1 MGKRGHKTARRG
13 QNWGRAR
20 TERQDPHEVERT
32 NKLFERYYNELK
44 IVGDDE
50 RHKFWE
56 ALRTDLP
63 NSFRFTGSRGHALA
77 VQQRL
82 MERHI
87 PKIESIVYDGEN
99 ASPPEAIPWYP
110 DRLAWSMNTPRRV
123 VRKYP
128 PFASFQKFLVAEN
141 SVGNISRQEIVSMIP
156 PLFMD
161 IKPGMT
167 VLDLCAAPGSKA
179 AQLIEMIHGGEE
191 ARVRKV
197 LENVPPNDRR
207 PLDSAGLEIDAEKSQ
222 ASVEED
228 YADDGRATGLLVA
241 NDKEWKRANL
251 LIHQCKRLNSPN
263 IIVTNHDATVFPSL
277 KLRGLGEKYLKFD
290 RVLADV
296 PCSGDGTCRKNL
308 NVWRDWTG
316 GNGVGLHPTQLRI
329 LIRALQM
336 LKVGGKVVYS
346 TCSMNPVENEAV
358 IASAI
363 EHCGGPDIVKLAQTD
378 DSLPSLQRRPGLTDW
393 KVADRDGRFWSS
405 WEEAK
410 EANKDGSDLT
420 LSRLR
425 ESMFCNKFTSVPLN
439 HCMRYYPH
447 LQDTGAFFV
456 AVLEK
461 QTEIR
466 ATTQNTTSAHKSSK
480 SSDQVQQPPQ
490 IPSSS
495 TDLEHAEKGE
505 DLPIHD
511 LAPANGEMN
520 ANSSASALKRPLD
533 GADEMETEAFK
544 RPRTDDNIR
553 SAEGRAESRQ
563 MGETRSSNGPPEEV
577 FKYLSPEHPAL
588 VDIYRFYDVSARFPK
603 DRFMV
608 RNATGEPVKAIYYTS
623 ELARDILVE
632 NEGRKVKFVHAGV
645 KMFMKQEVHGR
656 EESCKFR
663 IQNEGLPIIEPWLG
677 SSRVLRLRDQ
687 GTLHKLLKEMFPKII
702 DDEWT
707 ALRDI
712 GEPLRDLSLGC
723 CIVVVEPDGTANG
736 FLERL
741 VMPLWRGLKSV
752 NLMLPKEDR
761 SAMLLRL
768 FDDDSPVVNTAIDL
782 HQNRKEASFKRPESP
797 NQTPLND
804 SKPEVSEEENGSG
817 SLVDA
822 IAVEQKL
829 EEKEDA
835 VLSGK
840 QAAMDSKEEAA
851 PGVADEDDNFNKTI

>member
-1 MGKRGHKTARRG
+1 MGRRGNKAARRG
-13 QNWGRAR
+13 QHWGRAR
-20 TERQDPHEVERT
+20 GERQDPHEVERT
-32 NKLFERYYNELK
+32 NELFERYYNELD
-44 IVGDDE
+44 IVREDE
-50 RHKFWE
+50 RKSFWD

-82 MERHI
+82 MEHHI
-87 PKIESIVYDGEN
+87 PKIESIVYEGEN
-99 ASPPEAIPWYP
+99 ASPPEAVPWYP

-141 SVGNISRQEIVSMIP
+141 SVGNISRQEVVSMIP

-161 IKPGMT
+161 ISPGMS
-167 VLDLCAAPGSKA
+167 VLDLCAAPGSKS

-197 LENVPPNDRR
+197 LDNTPPNDRR
-207 PLDSAGLEIDAEKSQ
+207 PLDSAGLEVNAEEEQ
-222 ASVEED
+222 ASAEQD

-241 NDKEWKRANL
+241 NDKEWRRANL

-263 IIVTNHDATVFPSL
+263 LIVTNHDATVFPSL
-277 KLRGLGEKYLKFD
+277 KLPSPGEKYLKFD

-358 IASAI
+358 IGSAI
-363 EHCGGPDIVKLAQTD
+363 EHCGGSDIVNLLKTD
-378 DSLPSLQRRPGLTDW
+378 DALPALQRRPGLTAW

-405 WEEAK
+405 WEEATK
-410 EANKDGSDLT
+410 ANDDGSDLT
-420 LSRLR
+420 LSRLK
-425 ESMFCNKFTSVPLN
+425 ETMFCNNSKNVPLS
-439 HCMRYYPH
+439 HCMRFYPH

-461 QTEIR
+461 RAEIR
-466 ATTQNTTSAHKSSK
+466 ATTRKDITAQR
-480 SSDQVQQPPQ
+480 SSDISGPVQKASPTHSQP
-490 IPSSS
+490 
-495 TDLEHAEKGE
+495 TDLKQIEVREAS
-505 DLPIHD
+505 PIHD
-511 LAPANGEMN
+511 IVPSAGETITE
-520 ANSSASALKRPLD
+520 SAALTLKRPNE
-533 GADEMETEAFK
+533 GADEVVTESIK
-544 RPRTDDNIR
+544 RPRTDDDVRLTEDRTEIR
-553 SAEGRAESRQ
+553 PMGATRRA
-563 MGETRSSNGPPEEV
+563 NGPTEEV
-577 FKYLSPEHPAL
+577 FKYLSPDHAAL
-588 VDIYRFYDVSARFPK
+588 IDIYRFYDVSSRFPK
-603 DRFMV
+603 DRYLV
-608 RNATGEPVKAIYYTS
+608 RNASGEPVKAIYYTT

-677 SSRVLRLRDQ
+677 SSRVLYLRDRD
-687 GTLHKLLKEMFPKII
+687 TLHKLLKTMFPKIV

-707 ALRDI
+707 ALKDI
-712 GEPLRDLSLGC
+712 GEPLRDMSLGC

-736 FLERL
+736 FTERL

-761 SAMLLRL
+761 SAMLLRI
-768 FDDDSPVVNTAIDL
+768 FDDDSPVVNTALGLNKD
-782 HQNRKEASFKRPESP
+782 RKEGSRQRSKSP
-797 NQTPLND
+797 VQTL
-804 SKPEVSEEENGSG
+804 GS
-817 SLVDA
+817 DP
-822 IAVEQKL
+822 KL
-829 EEKEDA
+829 EGTEEQNHSSSAVDNILREHGDDNKEDI
-835 VLSGK
+835 VLW
-840 QAAMDSKEEAA
+840 
-851 PGVADEDDNFNKTI
+851 DE